1 MQEDDLI
8 RFRHMLD
15 AAREAAAF
23 AKGRNRNDLD
33 YDRMLLLSLTKDIE
47 IIGEAA
53 SRLSQETHDK
63 NPNIP
68 WASIIAM
75 RNRLI
80 HAYFDIDPDRVWD
93 TVKDDLPPLVAELE
107 KIIASEEQE

>member
-1 MQEDDLI
+1 MREDDLV
-8 RFRHMLD
+8 RLRHALD
-15 AAREAAAF
+15 AANEAALF
-23 AKGRNRNDLD
+23 AKNRGRSDLD
-33 YDRMLLLSLTKDIE
+33 SDRMLLLSLTKDIE

-53 SRLSQETHDK
+53 SKLSQETRDK
-63 NPNIP
+63 YPNIP

-93 TVKDDLPPLVAELE
+93 TVKDDLPPLIAELE
-107 KIIASEEQE
+107 KIITSEEQK